1 MSLSWGL
8 LAEIRDLWVPPRL
21 RRRLSL
27 MLAFLGFGLIAGTS
41 GVALIVADT
50 DTEPR
55 SAFAFT
61 PVQTPTVATTAPEP
75 NVEGPLPKV
84 VLAREVIDSNGTTR
98 EVANRENVKACPS
111 TPYASDNRCGSGAAS
126 ISEIAA
132 PVSNSS
138 ASTVVPRG
146 DDSEG
151 TIIAEPQPAASGE
164 SAPVLE
170 VSATPPTDFS
180 SRCGRSASA
189 GSLYHKA
196 AKDGAPAERP
206 APCSSTVLG
215 MVRLTSSSRSLCS
228 APLLAVLVRAHRL
241 APDIL
246 LESACG
252 QAASF
257 TYSKSPGLLS
267 IPTRGGAIQPANW
280 EGT

>member
-50 DTEPR
+50 DSDPR
-55 SAFAFT
+55 SAFAFA
-61 PVQTPTVATTAPEP
+61 PVQTPTVATAAPEP

-84 VLAREVIDSNGTTR
+84 VLAREAIDSNGTTR

-111 TPYASDNRCGSGAAS
+111 TSYASDNRCGSGAAS

-164 SAPVLE
+164 STPVLE
-170 VSATPPTDFS
+170 VSATPPTD
-180 SRCGRSASA
+180 
-189 GSLYHKA
+189 A
-196 AKDGAPAERP
+196 AAAVVEAPAPEASTTKPRKTARQQSGQRHAHQQSSAWFDSRP
-206 APCSSTVLG
+206 
-215 MVRLTSSSRSLCS
+215 R
-228 APLLAVLVRAHRL
+228 
-241 APDIL
+241 
-246 LESACG
+246 
-252 QAASF
+252 
-257 TYSKSPGLLS
+257 
-267 IPTRGGAIQPANW
+267 RGRYAQHPFW
-280 EGT
+280 PFW